1 MLLTLLLVAV
11 LVLLVA
17 VPLQLLA
24 LAPVSVRLVRARLLH
39 RPGMGF
45 ALAVVELTG
54 VELELEPLVPR
65 SHRRCVGPEARTLPQ
80 HGERR
85 SVSFRSALQQQG
97 ALKRS
102 RQENASQVCLET
114 ARWGENYV
122 MDRPE

>member
-11 LVLLVA
+11 LVLLP

-45 ALAVVELTG
+45 TLAVVELTG

-65 SHRRCVGPEARTLPQ
+65 SHRRCVGSEARTLPQ
-80 HGERR
+80 HGDLR
-85 SVSFRSALQQQG
+85 SVASG
-97 ALKRS
+97 AQLVSSLVSSELR
-102 RQENASQVCLET
+102 
-114 ARWGENYV
+114 
-122 MDRPE
+122 